1 MRLETSIAAERSGDR
16 CKSIKDSARRSGKKQ
31 MAGRLLPACLL
42 SLSRLFLIAAAAFFI
57 AGTLFAGPAQ
67 AQSATKPPAMLRTLT
82 KANEVHSLSTEEARR
97 AYRVHLRAVVT
108 YFDPSHSKATA
119 SMFVHDASGGVYVN
133 LPMNFKIVPVPG
145 TLVDVQGV
153 SGPGGFAPVV
163 DEAQVKVIGHAPL
176 PSNPHRPSNIR
187 LHSGLEDCQW
197 VEVEGLVRSVV
208 ERSHNVR
215 LMLQTETG
223 IIRVVMVKEAGAS
236 YSNLVDA
243 KVRIRATAAPL
254 LNKNSQMI
262 SVRLLAPGLSVVKIL
277 EPAKGDPFQ
286 LPIIPIDD
294 LLRWNHVD
302 VRFHRLHLRGTVTL
316 QWPSPGSR
324 LCIRDATGGICAQT
338 DEDAQLALGD
348 VVDVLGFIGAA
359 DGTPSLAHPLFRK
372 VGHRENIFAV
382 PLTAKQVMQGKS
394 DSELIQIDGQLV
406 GYSQSN
412 SDVTLLLN
420 SGVNDFSAVLPKRL
434 ADPQLNQWK
443 VGSKLRIRGICSLR
457 MDTEG
462 SAATEGIAEAASF
475 AVLMRSP
482 GDVTVLESPSWWTV
496 THTLALLALAVII
509 TLLVLGW
516 VMALKRQVA
525 RQTVL
530 LRESEQ
536 RFRHMALHDSLT
548 GLATRLLLQDRLDA
562 AVLRANR
569 HHGGITLLMLDLDN
583 FKEINDTFGHR
594 AGDEVLRVTAV
605 RLLEVVRKSDTVAR
619 MGGDEFI
626 VLLPD
631 LSDPLSAESFAAII
645 MNALASPIHFEGN
658 EMRVSASIGI
668 CSAQSGELDTDELL
682 NFADTALYRAK
693 ASGRNCFQLFTTDI
707 DQARARNAG

>member
-1 MRLETSIAAERSGDR
+1 MEV
-16 CKSIKDSARRSGKKQ
+16 
-31 MAGRLLPACLL
+31 RLLPTGLR
-42 SLSRLFLIAAAAFFI
+42 SFRRLFLIATAAFFI
-57 AGTLFAGPAQ
+57 AGTLFSGPAQ
-67 AQSATKPPAMLRTLT
+67 AQSVTKSLTALRTLT
-82 KANEVHSLSTEEARR
+82 KANEVHSLSTEEAKR

-108 YFDPSHSKATA
+108 YFDPRYGKETA

-133 LPMNFKIVPVPG
+133 LPMNFKTVLAPG

-163 DEAQVKVIGHAPL
+163 DQAEVKVIGHAPL
-176 PSNPHRPSNIR
+176 PPNPHRVNNIQ

-197 VEVEGLVRSVV
+197 VEVEGLVRSAV
-208 ERSHNVR
+208 ERAHNVR
-215 LMLQTETG
+215 IMLQTDTG
-223 IIRVVMVKEAGAS
+223 IVHVVMVKEPGAN

-243 KVRIRATAAPL
+243 KVRLRATAAPM

-262 SVRLLAPGLSVVKIL
+262 SVRLLAPGLSAVKIL

-294 LLRWNHVD
+294 LLRWSHVN
-302 VRFHRLHLRGTVTL
+302 VRFHRVHMRGTVTL
-316 QWPSPGSR
+316 QWPWPGSK
-324 LCIRDATGGICAQT
+324 LCIRDATRGICALT
-338 DEDAQLALGD
+338 DENAHLALGD
-348 VVDVLGFIGAA
+348 VVDVVGFVGAGE
-359 DGTPSLAHPLFRK
+359 GTPALAHPLFRK
-372 VGHRENIFAV
+372 VGHNENIAPE
-382 PLTAKQVMQGKS
+382 PLTVGQVLQGKS
-394 DSELIQIDGQLV
+394 DSELIQVDGQLV

-412 SDVTLLLN
+412 SDTTLLLN
-420 SGVNDFSAVLPKRL
+420 SGTNDFSAVLPKRP
-434 ADPQLNQWK
+434 AGPQFNLWT
-443 VGSKLRIRGICSLR
+443 VGSKLRIRGICSVR

-462 SAATEGIAEAASF
+462 SAATEGIAEAESF

-482 GDVTVLESPSWWTV
+482 EDVTVLERPSWWTV
-496 THTLALLALAVII
+496 THALALLAVVVII

-548 GLATRLLLQDRLDA
+548 GLATRVLLNDRLNT
-562 AVLRANR
+562 AVQRAKR
-569 HHGGITLLMLDLDN
+569 HYGGITLLMLDLDS

-594 AGDEVLRVTAV
+594 AGDEVLRVTAA

-631 LSDPLSAESFAAII
+631 LSDPLSAEGFAAII
-645 MNALASPIHFEGN
+645 VNALAGPIHFEGK
-658 EMRVSASIGI
+658 EMRVSVSIGV
-668 CSAQSGELDTDELL
+668 CSAQSGELDADALL
-682 NFADTALYRAK
+682 NCADTALYRAK
-693 ASGRNCFQLFTTDI
+693 ASGRNCFQLFTTDV
-707 DQARARNAG
+707 DEARARNAS